1 MLGQSPGVR
10 RLRRY
15 AAGHFVRQRT
25 TLADRFQDRIVRCS
39 IVLLL
44 RSYIVRLFRFVV
56 IALCRIVDITQF
68 GFSLFTPFTYSFVT

>member
-1 MLGQSPGVR
+1 MR

-25 TLADRFQDRIVRCS
+25 TLADRFQGRIVRCS

-44 RSYIVRLFRFVV
+44 HGYIVRLFRFVV
-56 IALCRIVDITQF
+56 IALCRIGNVEKVGVAPD
-68 GFSLFTPFTYSFVT
+68 PK